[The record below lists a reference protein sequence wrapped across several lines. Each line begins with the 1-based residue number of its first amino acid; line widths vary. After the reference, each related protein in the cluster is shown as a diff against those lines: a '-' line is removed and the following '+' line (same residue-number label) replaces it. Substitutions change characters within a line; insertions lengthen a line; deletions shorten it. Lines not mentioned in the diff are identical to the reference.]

1 MTGTRDMPRD
11 LQDAPDYTAG
21 PNQTPNMASVMSQQ
35 SVVALDDSRAVQLA
49 RECYQASTNWLNS
62 GKRQKWSDSLRQFQG
77 LHPAGSKYL
86 STDYRYRSRLFRP
99 KTRAMVRKAEAM
111 TAAAFFANEDV
122 VSISAQ
128 DDDDQQQ
135 LASAEIMQR
144 LLQYRLTKTIPWF
157 LTLVGARQDAEVM
170 GVCLG
175 KAFWRYSESFSH
187 TETKSF
193 IDETGAEQSEDNDVF
208 VRNEDHP
215 WVDLI
220 APENFR
226 FDPGAD
232 WRNPIATSPYLIE
245 LVPMYVADVR
255 SKMDKGDWI
264 SHPDSALLSSN
275 DLDDDT
281 TRRQREQGRVPGKD
295 HDAWKPRPFDICWV
309 RENIIRQDGQDIH
322 YFTLASAGQLLT
334 KPQPIKNV
342 YLQGVR
348 PYVCGFI
355 VPEAHK
361 TYPTSKAE
369 LVRDLQVAAN
379 DTENLRFDNVKLA
392 LNPRQVIAQGR
403 GVEPQDARVFMPG
416 KVLLTKDPRNDIVW
430 DRPPEVTQSAYAE
443 QDRINL
449 DFDEL
454 TGDISNSSIQA
465 NKTVYEAVGNMQ
477 MMQGNASTIGE
488 YELRVF
494 AETFVEPI
502 LRQLVKLEQA
512 YETDPVVLAI
522 AGREAQLFQK
532 FGINQITDE
541 LLKQELTIR
550 VNVGIGATNP
560 QTRLKNFAMA
570 GQLIGQLFGPTA
582 AMQAN
587 FQEVVKEIFGLSG
600 YKDGERFFQPNADP
614 RVAMLQQQLQQAQK
628 HQGGGLSP
636 QEMQFKQ
643 GQLQLDQQKAQ
654 SENQF
659 RYAEVMNDFQD
670 NQRQS
675 YYDHTKLNN
684 EMEIRR
690 GELALESRKIALEEF
705 RAHHEMRMGVLQNQQ
720 AQQGNNLDRALTVLG
735 RRPRKAAQYGA

>member
-1 MTGTRDMPRD
+1 MVGTRDTPKD
-11 LQDAPDYTAG
+11 LQDAPDYTG
-21 PNQTPNMASVMSQQ
+21 DGSQTANMSRADTGSSVIN
-35 SVVALDDSRAVQLA
+35 LDDSRAVGLA
-49 RECYQASTNWLNS
+49 RECYQASTNWINS
-62 GKRQKWSDSLRQFQG
+62 GRRAKWSDSLRQFQG
-77 LHPAGSKYL
+77 LHPSGSKYL

-135 LASAEIMQR
+135 QASAAIMGR

-170 GVCLG
+170 GIAIG
-175 KAFWRYSESFSH
+175 KAFWRYAEVHSH
-187 TETKSF
+187 TEQVPQMANGLPVL
-193 IDETGAEQSEDNDVF
+193 DEDGQPVNDEQDVYLKT
-208 VRNEDHP
+208 EDHP

-245 LVPMYVADVR
+245 LVPMYVVDVR
-255 SKMDKGDWI
+255 AKMDAGEWI
-264 SHPDSALLSSN
+264 DHPDSALLSAN
-275 DLDDDT
+275 DIDDDT

-295 HDAWKPRPFDICWV
+295 HDAWKPRPFDICWI
-309 RENIIRQDGQDIH
+309 RENIIRHEGADVH
-322 YFTLASAGQLLT
+322 YFTLASGGELLT
-334 KPQPIKNV
+334 RPKPLKEI
-342 YLQGVR
+342 YLQGIR

-369 LVRDLQVAAN
+369 LVRDLQIAAN
-379 DTENLRFDNVKLA
+379 DIENLRFDNVKLA
-392 LNPRQVIAQGR
+392 LNPRQFVAEGK
-403 GVEPQDARVFMPG
+403 GVEAQDMRTFMPG
-416 KVLLTKDPRNDIVW
+416 KVVYTKTPRDDIVW

-443 QDRINL
+443 QDRVNL

-465 NKTVYEAVGNMQ
+465 NKVVYEAVGNMQ

-532 FGINQITDE
+532 FGMNAITDE
-541 LLKQELTIR
+541 LLKQELTTR

-560 QTRLKNFAMA
+560 QTRLKNFATA
-570 GQLIGQLFGPTA
+570 GQIIGQMFGPTA
-582 AMQAN
+582 AMGAN
-587 FQEVVKEIFGLSG
+587 FQEVVKEIFALSG
-600 YKDGERFFQPNADP
+600 YKDGERFFQPQFDP
-614 RVAMLQQQLQQAQK
+614 RVQMLQQQLQQLQGK
-628 HQGGGLSP
+628 HGAGRSP
-636 QEMQFKQ
+636 QELQIDQ
-643 GQLQLDQQKAQ
+643 GRLQLEQQKNQ
-654 SENQF
+654 TDSQF
-659 RYAEVMNDFQD
+659 RYGELMSDFQSD
-670 NQRQS
+670 HRKSEYDMQKLRNEWSIRQQ
-675 YYDHTKLNN
+675 
-684 EMEIRR
+684 
-690 GELALESRKIALEEF
+690 ELALERERLQLDWHKFHTE
-705 RAHHEMRMGVLQNQQ
+705 RMQPQPQ
-720 AQQGNNLDRALTVLG
+720 ILG
-735 RRPRKAAQYGA
+735 RREPNLDGTLANIGRGIR